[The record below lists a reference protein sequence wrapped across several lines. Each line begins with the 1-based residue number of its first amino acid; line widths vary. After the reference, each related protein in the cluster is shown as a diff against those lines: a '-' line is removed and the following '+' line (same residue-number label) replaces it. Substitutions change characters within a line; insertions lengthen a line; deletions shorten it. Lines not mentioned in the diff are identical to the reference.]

1 MNLRLIRAVALKEWK
16 ETTRDRLFLLLAFL
30 LPPLWL
36 VVFGYGLNLDV
47 EEIPFAALDRD
58 HSALSRD
65 YLHRFT
71 QSRYFSFRG
80 YADDE
85 RVLGRLLTE
94 TKIRAAIVVP
104 ERFEEQL
111 AAGEPVAVQTLLD
124 GTFPLQTDITKGD
137 AVIAINQAFT
147 EERLIDYL
155 RHTRGLTQ
163 EQAGRLVRPLT
174 VEVRYLYNEEVRSTW
189 SMVPALIMFTLML
202 ASPLLT
208 ALGVVRE
215 KETGSIYNIYSSTV
229 SRAEFLT
236 GKLLPYIVISI
247 VNVCVLWLM
256 AVGLFHVPFKGSFL
270 FFFSASF
277 VFVLCTT
284 GIGLLISLLVQTQM
298 AALIITMVVAMMP
311 TILFSGLLVPVAS
324 LTRGAKVQAHLYP
337 AMYYTNILRGSFLKG
352 VGADVLWIDLLAL
365 AVFAAA
371 MGGLTYRLFTKRPK
385 T

>member
-1 MNLRLIRAVALKEWK
+1 MALKEWK

-30 LPPLWL
+30 LPALWL

-47 EEIPFAALDRD
+47 EDIPFAVLDRD
-58 HSALSRD
+58 QSEFSRE
-65 YLHRFT
+65 YLQRFI

-80 YADDE
+80 YAHDE
-85 RVLGRLLTE
+85 RTLDRLLTE
-94 TKIRAAIVVP
+94 TKIRAAIIVP
-104 ERFEEQL
+104 ERFQEQL
-111 AAGEPVAVQTLLD
+111 IAGEAATVQTLLD
-124 GTFPLQTDITKGD
+124 GTFPLHTDIAKGY
-137 AVIAINQAFT
+137 VIAINQAFT
-147 EERLIDYL
+147 EDRLIDFF
-155 RHTRGLTQ
+155 RRSRGLTQ
-163 EQAGRLVRPLT
+163 EQAGVLVRPLS

-189 SMVPALIMFTLML
+189 SMVPALVMFTLML

-236 GKLLPYIVISI
+236 GKLLPYILISL

-256 AVGLFHVPFKGSFL
+256 AVGLFQVPFKGYFLL
-270 FFFSASF
+270 FFFAAVLF
-277 VFVLCTT
+277 VCCTT

-298 AALIITMVVAMMP
+298 AALIITMVVAMIP

-324 LTRGAKVQAHLYP
+324 LTRGAKVQAHLFP
-337 AMYYTNILRGSFLKG
+337 AMYFTNIVRGSFLKG

-365 AVFAAA
+365 AIFAAA
-371 MGGLTYRLFTKRPK
+371 MGGLTYHLFTKRPK

>member
-1 MNLRLIRAVALKEWK
+1 VALKEWK
-16 ETTRDRLFLLLAFL
+16 ETIRDRLFLLLAFL
-30 LPPLWL
+30 LPALWL

-47 EEIPFAALDRD
+47 EDIPFAVLDRD
-58 HSALSRD
+58 HSEFSRE
-65 YLHRFT
+65 YLQRFI

-85 RVLGRLLTE
+85 RMLDRLLTD
-94 TKIRAAIVVP
+94 TQIRAAIIVP
-104 ERFEEQL
+104 ERFQEQL
-111 AAGEPVAVQTLLD
+111 SAGEPVAVQTLLD
-124 GTFPLQTDITKGD
+124 GTFPLHTDIAKGY
-137 AVIAINQAFT
+137 VIAINQAFT
-147 EERLIDYL
+147 EDRLIDSL
-155 RHTRGLTQ
+155 RRSRGLTQ
-163 EQAGRLVRPLT
+163 EQAGVLVRPLS

-189 SMVPALIMFTLML
+189 SMVPALVMFTLML

-236 GKLLPYIVISI
+236 GKLLPYIVISL

-256 AVGLFHVPFKGSFL
+256 AVGLFQVPFKGHFLLFL
-270 FFFSASF
+270 FASVLF
-277 VFVLCTT
+277 VCCTT

-298 AALIITMVVAMMP
+298 AALIITMVVAMIP

-324 LTRGAKVQAHLYP
+324 LTRGAKVQAHLFP
-337 AMYYTNILRGSFLKG
+337 AMYYTNIVRGSFLKG

-365 AVFAAA
+365 GMFAAVIS
-371 MGGLTYRLFTKRPK
+371 GVTYRLFTKRPK
-385 T
+385 A

>member
-1 MNLRLIRAVALKEWK
+1 VALKEWK

-30 LPPLWL
+30 LPALWL

-47 EEIPFAALDRD
+47 EDIPFAVVDRD
-58 HSALSRD
+58 HSEFSRE
-65 YLHRFT
+65 YLQRFI

-80 YADDE
+80 YADEE
-85 RVLGRLLTE
+85 RTLDRLLTE
-94 TKIRAAIVVP
+94 TKIRVAIIVP
-104 ERFEEQL
+104 ERFQEQL
-111 AAGEPVAVQTLLD
+111 VAGESVAVQTLLD
-124 GTFPLQTDITKGD
+124 GTFPLHTDIAKGY
-137 AVIAINQAFT
+137 VIAINQAFT
-147 EERLIDYL
+147 EERLVDFL
-155 RHTRGLTQ
+155 RRSRGLTQ
-163 EQAGRLVRPLT
+163 EQAALLVRPLT

-189 SMVPALIMFTLML
+189 SMVPALVMFTLML

-229 SRAEFLT
+229 SRAEFLA
-236 GKLLPYIVISI
+236 GKLLPYILISL
-247 VNVCVLWLM
+247 VNVFVLWLV

-270 FFFSASF
+270 LFFSASVLF
-277 VFVLCTT
+277 VFCTT

-298 AALIITMVVAMMP
+298 AALIITMVVAMIP

-324 LTRGAKVQAHLYP
+324 LTRGAKIQAHLYP

-352 VGADVLWIDLLAL
+352 VGGDVLWIDLLAL
-365 AVFAAA
+365 AIFAAV
-371 MGGLTYRLFTKRPK
+371 MSGLTYQLFTKRPK

>member
-1 MNLRLIRAVALKEWK
+1 MALKEWK

-30 LPPLWL
+30 LPALWL

-47 EEIPFAALDRD
+47 EDIPFAVLDRD
-58 HSALSRD
+58 QSAFSRD
-65 YLHRFT
+65 YLQRFI

-80 YADDE
+80 YATEE
-85 RVLGRLLTE
+85 RTLDRLLTE
-94 TKIRAAIVVP
+94 TKIRAAIIVP
-104 ERFEEQL
+104 ERFQEQL
-111 AAGEPVAVQTLLD
+111 LAGEPVAVQNLLD
-124 GTFPLQTDITKGD
+124 GTFPLHTDIAKGY
-137 AVIAINQAFT
+137 VIAINQAFT
-147 EERLIDYL
+147 EDRLIEFL
-155 RHTRGLTQ
+155 RRSRGLTQ
-163 EQAGRLVRPLT
+163 ERASVLVRPLS

-189 SMVPALIMFTLML
+189 SMVPALVMFTLML

-236 GKLLPYIVISI
+236 GKLLPYILISL

-256 AVGLFHVPFKGSFL
+256 AVGLFQVPFKGHFLL
-270 FFFSASF
+270 FFFASVLF
-277 VFVLCTT
+277 VCCTT

-298 AALIITMVVAMMP
+298 AALIITMVVAMIP

-324 LTRGAKVQAHLYP
+324 LTRGAQVQAHLFP
-337 AMYYTNILRGSFLKG
+337 AMYFTNIVRGSFLKG
-352 VGADVLWIDLLAL
+352 VGVEVLWGDLLAL
-365 AVFAAA
+365 ATFAGG
-371 MGGLTYRLFTKRPK
+371 MGGLTYHLFTKRPK

>member
-1 MNLRLIRAVALKEWK
+1 MALKEWK

-30 LPPLWL
+30 LPALWL

-47 EEIPFAALDRD
+47 ENIPFAVLDRD
-58 HSALSRD
+58 RSELSRD
-65 YLHRFT
+65 YLHRFM
-71 QSRYFSFRG
+71 QSRYLSFQG

-85 RVLGRLLTE
+85 RALDRLLTE
-94 TKIRAAIVVP
+94 TKIRAAIIVP
-104 ERFEEQL
+104 ERFQEQL
-111 AAGEPVAVQTLLD
+111 AAGEPASVQTLLD
-124 GTFPLQTDITKGD
+124 GAFPLHTDIAKGY
-137 AVIAINQAFT
+137 VIAINQAFT
-147 EERLIDYL
+147 EERLIEYL
-155 RHTRGLTQ
+155 RRTRGLTQ
-163 EQAGRLVRPLT
+163 EQADALVRPLT

-189 SMVPALIMFTLML
+189 SMVPALVMFTLML

-236 GKLLPYIVISI
+236 GKLLSYIVISL

-256 AVGLFHVPFKGSFL
+256 AVGLFQVPFKGSFL
-270 FFFSASF
+270 LFFSASVLF
-277 VFVLCTT
+277 VCCTT

-298 AALIITMVVAMMP
+298 AALIITMVVAMIP

-337 AMYYTNILRGSFLKG
+337 AMYYTNIVRGSFLKG
-352 VGADVLWIDLLAL
+352 VGADVLWTDLLAL
-365 AVFAAA
+365 AMFAVALS
-371 MGGLTYRLFTKRPK
+371 GLTYRLFTKRPK